1 MCVFLLLGFATAEP
15 SKNLNLL
22 QALKINLIKEGV
34 EAVPAQRK
42 LNPRQPK
49 TEVET
54 SVKGEHLVHLAGN
67 GNQGKYWVAR
77 KKPNGGLKTFFLRPG
92 IFRFFTSPKLC

>member
-1 MCVFLLLGFATAEP
+1 MWVFLLLGFATAEP

-22 QALKINLIKEGV
+22 QAPKINLIKEGV

-49 TEVET
+49 REVET
-54 SVKGEHLVHLAGN
+54 SVKEEHLVHLAGN
-67 GNQGKYWVAR
+67 EIQGGIGWLEKNQTEVWGHV
-77 KKPNGGLKTFFLRPG
+77 FLRPG
-92 IFRFFTSPKLC
+92 ILMFFTSPKLC